1 MPENPYAT
9 PQAQS
14 AQSAPPLAKA
24 PDTITRKIAVG
35 CIVAWLSAAISLIF
49 AIMQFANGSVGGGI
63 LFSVDVVLIG
73 VCAYGLH
80 RHSRIAALLLVGYCI
95 LARLILL
102 ASGNLN
108 GMVLGVIILLV
119 YLSAARG
126 TFQYHRWLQ
135 QIPSYPL
142 AGKAPFRI
150 ERRARFENPVG
161 QVQQLAHGGAH
172 DLLAG

>member
-80 RHSRIAALLLVGYCI
+80 RHSRIAALLLVVYCI

-135 QIPSYPL
+135 Q
-142 AGKAPFRI
+142 
-150 ERRARFENPVG
+150 ERRFPSSQRPRVSDDPLFRTRPPESTTAEAAITDVPVPP
-161 QVQQLAHGGAH
+161 AH
-172 DLLAG
+172 